1 MTIEASL
8 ERIAGALETLV
19 GRATIPLAPAQ
30 IAQLSDLQAA
40 NDATFPAVAPVTTSA
55 QLPVQAPPSPGRGR
69 GRPAK
74 PSQTS
79 TPAASAAPTP
89 PALAPAAEA
98 SGPAAG
104 AGSTPTVTLQQT
116 TDIILALANEHS
128 REEAIAILK
137 ARRGVTRC
145 SELKPDELPG
155 VYADAKAAYDRHES
169 LKQTSAGG
177 SLI

>member
-19 GRATIPLAPAQ
+19 GRVNIPLAPAQ

-69 GRPAK
+69 PRK
-74 PSQTS
+74 PSQTP